1 MLKKSVVIANR
12 HSTSISLE
20 PEFMEELEAIA
31 RQKGLSVNQLV
42 TEIDSKREHENLS
55 SAIRIYIL
63 NHLKK
68 TNPGNEARDLF
79 LPILLR
85 KIIFYLLQ

>member
-1 MLKKSVVIANR
+1 MKKKSVVIARR

-20 PEFMEELEAIA
+20 DEFLNELEDIA
-31 RQKGLSVNQLV
+31 QKKGVSINQLV

-63 NHLKK
+63 KYLK
-68 TNPGNEARDLF
+68 NQNSEV
-79 LPILLR
+79 
-85 KIIFYLLQ
+85 

>member
-1 MLKKSVVIANR
+1 MKKKSVVIAGR

-20 PEFMEELEAIA
+20 DEFLTELEDIA
-31 RQKGLSVNQLV
+31 KQKRVSINQLV

-63 NHLKK
+63 RYLKNQ
-68 TNPGNEARDLF
+68 NPEA
-79 LPILLR
+79 
-85 KIIFYLLQ
+85 

>member
-1 MLKKSVVIANR
+1 MLLLFQLMLSAKKTDAQKICRYRPPR

-68 TNPGNEARDLF
+68 TNPGN
-79 LPILLR
+79 
-85 KIIFYLLQ
+85 

>member
-1 MLKKSVVIANR
+1 MKKKSVVIAGR

-20 PEFMEELEAIA
+20 DEFLKELADIA
-31 RQKGLSVNQLV
+31 QKKGVSINQLV

-63 NHLKK
+63 KYLKK
-68 TNPGNEARDLF
+68 QNPEA
-79 LPILLR
+79 
-85 KIIFYLLQ
+85 

>member
-1 MLKKSVVIANR
+1 MKKKSVVIAGR

-20 PEFMEELEAIA
+20 DEFLTELENIA
-31 RQKGLSVNQLV
+31 KQKRVSINQLV

-63 NHLKK
+63 RYLKNQ
-68 TNPGNEARDLF
+68 NPEA
-79 LPILLR
+79 
-85 KIIFYLLQ
+85 